1 MTVNGPIQTKN
12 NHGNLQ
18 KKRIVTEMKKTTKL
32 RFQPIKWKRKG
43 EKNWKKNNL
52 NQSKWASHICKSG
65 HVDRDKTIKSK
76 KNKFKVQFQ
85 TNQI

>member
-43 EKNWKKNNL
+43 EKNWKKKTTWINL
-52 NQSKWASHICKSG
+52 NEQATYASQVMWTEI
-65 HVDRDKTIKSK
+65 R
-76 KNKFKVQFQ
+76 Q
-85 TNQI
+85 

>member
-43 EKNWKKNNL
+43 EKNWKKL
-52 NQSKWASHICKSG
+52 
-65 HVDRDKTIKSK
+65 K
-76 KNKFKVQFQ
+76 KKKKLES
-85 TNQI
+85 T